1 MIRLQE
7 NLYLPYE
14 ELSRFLER
22 LPEGM
27 TYDLLQSKIPS
38 LRSLKKKELDILLKY
53 VIEKNRIVVTEITQ
67 KGVKCAP
74 LLRHKMFTA
83 PINVLAQP
91 EKERPSGSVVH
102 ITGAGKQ
109 TIVTKKRSRLE
120 RIIPPIKEEKEM
132 TTQEKPVTAKTVV
145 DFESLRAEHLVDV
158 KLINAADKIKA
169 FLLTDPKG
177 FTRTEIDESVKEYRY
192 LKGAPRQ
199 QVLSYLKTY
208 EGVVEK
214 EWQPEKYK
222 YPVGRFVHPDF
233 SKPLPAAELSF
244 DHSAPTLALDDTQ
257 TSGSDH
263 RSSVYQNTDM
273 TVPASS
279 TFPLNKDA
287 IRDMIVELLKAS
299 KSLLPIY
306 QVWNYLPNLPDLS
319 KETRFAILNPLV
331 EKGIVSIYSDD
342 HPNKPGCH
350 VNWIKLNEEGD
361 TVGIV
366 HRTKTEAPTAMAVAV
381 MEALQ
386 KGAKEGE
393 PTVETNASKYP
404 NRLAHLEARPVN
416 LATLPEMANSVPDP
430 ITPIEFKEQSMAP
443 ATSTDVRKQIL
454 ELERVAIELEQKER
468 NEALIAAIKP
478 LRDEIVMRFA
488 EAQKAI
494 DAQID
499 AQAAL
504 GLAIEKLNQAI
515 GQ

>member
-132 TTQEKPVTAKTVV
+132 TTQEKPVAAKTVV

-233 SKPLPAAELSF
+233 INAETAVLPEAVK
-244 DHSAPTLALDDTQ
+244 D
-257 TSGSDH
+257 
-263 RSSVYQNTDM
+263 Y
-273 TVPASS
+273 
-279 TFPLNKDA
+279 TFANKEEANPQVKVNESA
-287 IRDMIVELLKAS
+287 IRGMVVELLKAS
-299 KSLLPIY
+299 KRLLPLY
-306 QVWNYLPNLPDLS
+306 QVWNYLPNLPELS

-331 EKGIVSIYSDD
+331 EKGIVSIYSDE
-342 HPNKPGCH
+342 HPNKPGCD

-386 KGAKEGE
+386 KGPKEGE
-393 PTVETNASKYP
+393 STVETNASKYP

-416 LATLPEMANSVPDP
+416 LATLPEMANPVPDP
-430 ITPIEFKEQSMAP
+430 ITPIEFKEQTMAP
-443 ATSTDVRKQIL
+443 TTSTDVRKQIL

-478 LRDEIVMRFA
+478 LRDEIVVRFA

-504 GLAIEKLNQAI
+504 GLVIEKLNQAI

>member
-132 TTQEKPVTAKTVV
+132 ATQEKPVTTKAVV

-192 LKGAPRQ
+192 LKGASRQ

-233 SKPLPAAELSF
+233 INAETAVLPEAVK
-244 DHSAPTLALDDTQ
+244 D
-257 TSGSDH
+257 
-263 RSSVYQNTDM
+263 Y
-273 TVPASS
+273 
-279 TFPLNKDA
+279 TFANKEEARPQVKVNESA
-287 IRDMIVELLKAS
+287 IRGMIVELLKAS
-299 KSLLPIY
+299 KGLLPIY
-306 QVWNYLPNLPDLS
+306 QVWNYLPNLPELS

-386 KGAKEGE
+386 KGPKEGE
-393 PTVETNASKYP
+393 STVETNASKYP

-416 LATLPEMANSVPDP
+416 LATLPEMANLVPDP
-430 ITPIEFKEQSMAP
+430 ITPIEFKEQTMAP

>member
-27 TYDLLQSKIPS
+27 TFDLLQSKIPS

-132 TTQEKPVTAKTVV
+132 ATQEKPVTTKAVV

-233 SKPLPAAELSF
+233 INAETAVLPEAVK
-244 DHSAPTLALDDTQ
+244 D
-257 TSGSDH
+257 
-263 RSSVYQNTDM
+263 Y
-273 TVPASS
+273 
-279 TFPLNKDA
+279 TFANKEEARPQVKVNESA
-287 IRDMIVELLKAS
+287 IRGMVVELLKAS
-299 KSLLPIY
+299 KRLLPLY
-306 QVWNYLPNLPDLS
+306 QVWNYLPNLPELS

-331 EKGIVSIYSDD
+331 EKGIVSIYSDE
-342 HPNKPGCH
+342 HPNKPGCD

-386 KGAKEGE
+386 KGPKEGGS
-393 PTVETNASKYP
+393 TVETNVSKYP

-430 ITPIEFKEQSMAP
+430 ITPIEFKEQTMAP

-478 LRDEIVMRFA
+478 LRDEIVVRFA

-504 GLAIEKLNQAI
+504 GLVIEKLNQAI

>member
-132 TTQEKPVTAKTVV
+132 TTQEKPVTTKAVV

-192 LKGAPRQ
+192 LKGAFRQ
-199 QVLSYLKTY
+199 QVLSYLKAY

-233 SKPLPAAELSF
+233 SKPLPAAERSF
-244 DHSAPTLALDDTQ
+244 DCASTTPELDNIQ
-257 TSGSDH
+257 ASGSDH
-263 RSSVYQNTDM
+263 CSSIYQNMDM
-273 TVPASS
+273 TVPVSS
-279 TFPLNKDA
+279 TFPLNKVA
-287 IRDMIVELLKAS
+287 IRGMIVELLKAS
-299 KSLLPIY
+299 KRLLPLY
-306 QVWNYLPNLPDLS
+306 QVWNYLPNLPELS

-331 EKGIVSIYSDD
+331 EKGIVSIYSDE
-342 HPNKPGCH
+342 HPNKPGCD

-386 KGAKEGE
+386 KGPKEGE
-393 PTVETNASKYP
+393 STVETNASKYP

-416 LATLPEMANSVPDP
+416 LATLPEVVSPGPALYHTIN
-430 ITPIEFKEQSMAP
+430 FKEESKP
-443 ATSTDVRKQIL
+443 ATSSVDVRKQIL
-454 ELERVAIELEQKER
+454 ELERVAAELEQKER

-478 LRDEIVMRFA
+478 LRDEIVLQFA
-488 EAQKAI
+488 ATQKAI

-504 GLAIEKLNQAI
+504 GLAIEQLNKVL
-515 GQ
+515 GY

>member
-27 TYDLLQSKIPS
+27 TFDLLQSKIPS

-132 TTQEKPVTAKTVV
+132 ATQEKPVTTKAVV

-192 LKGAPRQ
+192 LKGASRQ

-233 SKPLPAAELSF
+233 INAETAVLPEAVK
-244 DHSAPTLALDDTQ
+244 D
-257 TSGSDH
+257 
-263 RSSVYQNTDM
+263 Y
-273 TVPASS
+273 
-279 TFPLNKDA
+279 TFANKEEARPQVKVNESA

-306 QVWNYLPNLPDLS
+306 QVWNYLPNLPELS

-331 EKGIVSIYSDD
+331 EKGIVSIYSDE
-342 HPNKPGCH
+342 HPNKPGCD

-393 PTVETNASKYP
+393 STVETNASKYP

-430 ITPIEFKEQSMAP
+430 ITPIEFKEQTMAP
-443 ATSTDVRKQIL
+443 TTSTDVRKQIL

>member
-233 SKPLPAAELSF
+233 INAETAVLPEAVKDYTFANKEEAKPQVKVNES
-244 DHSAPTLALDDTQ
+244 
-257 TSGSDH
+257 
-263 RSSVYQNTDM
+263 
-273 TVPASS
+273 
-279 TFPLNKDA
+279 A
-287 IRDMIVELLKAS
+287 IRGMIVELLKAS
-299 KSLLPIY
+299 KNLLPIY
-306 QVWNYLPNLPDLS
+306 QVWNYLPNLPELS

-386 KGAKEGE
+386 KGPKEGE
-393 PTVETNASKYP
+393 STVETNASKYP

-430 ITPIEFKEQSMAP
+430 ITPIEFKEQTMAP

>member
-132 TTQEKPVTAKTVV
+132 ATQEKPVTTKTVV

-199 QVLSYLKTY
+199 QVLSYLKAY

-233 SKPLPAAELSF
+233 INAETAVLPEAVKDYTFANKEEAKPQVKVNES
-244 DHSAPTLALDDTQ
+244 
-257 TSGSDH
+257 
-263 RSSVYQNTDM
+263 
-273 TVPASS
+273 
-279 TFPLNKDA
+279 A
-287 IRDMIVELLKAS
+287 IRGMIVELLKAS

-306 QVWNYLPNLPDLS
+306 QVWNYLPNLPELS
-319 KETRFAILNPLV
+319 KEARFAILNPLV

-416 LATLPEMANSVPDP
+416 LATLPEMANSVPNP
-430 ITPIEFKEQSMAP
+430 ITPIEFKEQTMAP

>member
-132 TTQEKPVTAKTVV
+132 TTQEKPVAAKTVV

-199 QVLSYLKTY
+199 QVLSYLKAY

-233 SKPLPAAELSF
+233 INVETAVLPEAVK
-244 DHSAPTLALDDTQ
+244 D
-257 TSGSDH
+257 
-263 RSSVYQNTDM
+263 Y
-273 TVPASS
+273 
-279 TFPLNKDA
+279 TFANKEEARPQVKVNESA
-287 IRDMIVELLKAS
+287 IRGMVVELLKAS
-299 KSLLPIY
+299 KRLLPLY
-306 QVWNYLPNLPDLS
+306 QVWNYLPNLPELS

-386 KGAKEGE
+386 KGPKEGE
-393 PTVETNASKYP
+393 STVETNASKYP

-430 ITPIEFKEQSMAP
+430 ITPIEFKEQTMAP

-478 LRDEIVMRFA
+478 LRDEIVVRFA

-504 GLAIEKLNQAI
+504 GLVIEKLNQAI